1 MKNKLSIYNV
11 NITTLYRKQTVDV
24 FLHEEAVYGISVDPI
39 NDNVF
44 ASACDDG
51 KVVLYD
57 IRASL
62 AEGSSIRMIV

>member
-1 MKNKLSIYNV
+1 M
-11 NITTLYRKQTVDV
+11 DV
-24 FLHEEAVYGISVDPI
+24 FLHDEAVYGISVDPI

-57 IRASL
+57 IRSAPSEGAGTYYIQIVL
-62 AEGSSIRMIV
+62 IFAEKFC

>member
-1 MKNKLSIYNV
+1 M
-11 NITTLYRKQTVDV
+11 DV
-24 FLHEEAVYGISVDPI
+24 FLNEEAVYGLSVDPI

-57 IRASL
+57 IRASP
-62 AEGSSIRMIV
+62 AEGSFITMIEGLFSFGSKNNLII

>member
-1 MKNKLSIYNV
+1 M
-11 NITTLYRKQTVDV
+11 DV
-24 FLHEEAVYGISVDPI
+24 FLHDEAVYGISVDPI

-57 IRASL
+57 IRSAPS
-62 AEGSSIRMIV
+62 EGTETYITSKLF